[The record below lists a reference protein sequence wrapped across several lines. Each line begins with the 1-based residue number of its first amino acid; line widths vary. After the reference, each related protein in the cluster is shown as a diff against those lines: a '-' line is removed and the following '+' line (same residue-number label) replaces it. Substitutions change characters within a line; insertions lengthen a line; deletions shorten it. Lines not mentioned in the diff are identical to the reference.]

1 MAASLLAPSW
11 GFNAHRN
18 RTHLHGGKTSAPVVG
33 SAEEASEYT
42 AYPEYEVNYLR
53 QKLAADSKLGAM
65 VSAHATPTAHWA
77 GGDVGKQTFLDKVTA
92 NYKSEADQCLKNEFS
107 EWLMGRH
114 PANSWAEQNK
124 TWNEDVGKE
133 KPDAPK
139 RYQWG
144 YHAGSVNPDEDKK
157 MQKDDWVSTPWGK
170 AQLTHLPGVR
180 DKLREDHEAVKKAQH
195 QMNLLAEFGPQN
207 LDEAWMYFKHWV
219 KGRPITAE
227 CFPASELVTS
237 KSGHDGTVDPEE
249 VERAN
254 FEHQPPMRDMDRLD
268 GLVDAD
274 WVLKYKPP
282 SSTYT
287 PYGGPG
293 LPFGNVETPGEWIY
307 EDQWSGGTRRSRP
320 ERIMPDPYA
329 GAADAA
335 VPPPLPVPRVIT
347 DPGSVMTVSE
357 VEQPVQ
363 IRNTV
368 DPAVPPLQ
376 ITGDASR
383 PLPVDFSSMPAPPAP
398 PAPVVNVNPAP
409 VIIRGGGGS
418 LPIRAGPTP
427 RTGFAD
433 AGRSLGEPPPTP
445 YQRGEYPLP
454 GRRDEQRADELASLK
469 ASRDALAA
477 LEAGT
482 YVAPSTDFP
491 TGTDLGP
498 QFEQVGERR
507 GRRIRVQ
514 SAAGAAAGLAPG

>member
-1 MAASLLAPSW
+1 MAAVAPRAPTW

-53 QKLAADSKLGAM
+53 QKLAADSKLGRM
-65 VSAHATPTAHWA
+65 VSAAATPTAHWA

-92 NYKSEADQCLKNEFS
+92 DYKSEADQCLKNEFS
-107 EWLMGRH
+107 EWLMGQH

-124 TWNEDVGKE
+124 TWNNDVGKE
-133 KPDAPK
+133 KPNAPK

-144 YHAGSVNPDEDKK
+144 YHAGSMDPDEDKK
-157 MQKDDWVSTPWGK
+157 MRKDDWVSTPWGK

-227 CFPASELVTS
+227 CFPASELVKS
-237 KSGHDGTVDPEE
+237 KSGHDGTVDPGE

-254 FEHQPPMRDMDRLD
+254 FENQPPMRDMDRLN
-268 GLVDAD
+268 GRPDAD
-274 WVLKYKPP
+274 WVLKGDHLYRNYAVNP
-282 SSTYT
+282 TLH
-287 PYGGPG
+287 YGPR
-293 LPFGNVETPGEWIY
+293 FYY
-307 EDQWSGGTRRSRP
+307 EDRSRSKTTERP
-320 ERIMPDPYA
+320 PRIMPAAYA

-347 DPGSVMTVSE
+347 DTGSVMKVSE

-398 PAPVVNVNPAP
+398 PAPVVNVLPTPVTVEQRVAMPINIVPQQRVNVLPAP
-409 VIIRGGGGS
+409 VYPRGGEGGAES
-418 LPIRAGPTP
+418 PVYLRDRRIAELDLDVSTLARTQPLRGRQLDLSRAGPT
-427 RTGFAD
+427 
-433 AGRSLGEPPPTP
+433 
-445 YQRGEYPLP
+445 
-454 GRRDEQRADELASLK
+454 
-469 ASRDALAA
+469 
-477 LEAGT
+477 
-482 YVAPSTDFP
+482 
-491 TGTDLGP
+491 
-498 QFEQVGERR
+498 RR
-507 GRRIRVQ
+507 GTRQRTQ
-514 SAAGAAAGLAPG
+514 TEAGAAAGLAPG